1 MGAGS
6 VKIKF
11 QLFTLKIMLSL
22 TLKGN
27 IIPLTVDFSMQL
39 TWKSPVCAF
48 DKIPGSFGLG
58 ITFPINEYTRAL
70 FGFAERFAKYR
81 SNSNQKFPGF

>member
-1 MGAGS
+1 
-6 VKIKF
+6 
-11 QLFTLKIMLSL
+11 
-22 TLKGN
+22 
-27 IIPLTVDFSMQL
+27 MQL

-81 SNSNQKFPGF
+81 SNSNQKFPGFEIRFWWSTAHGRYANYHQRFSYQLRSLTD